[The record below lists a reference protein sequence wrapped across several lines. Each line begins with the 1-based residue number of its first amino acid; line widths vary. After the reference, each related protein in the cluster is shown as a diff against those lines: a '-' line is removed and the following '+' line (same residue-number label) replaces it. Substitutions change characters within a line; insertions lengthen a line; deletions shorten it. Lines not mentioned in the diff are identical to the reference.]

1 MGKCGIGANQLRQFD
16 NLIAIHR
23 KVFENK
29 TKTNRNRAICSQV
42 FWEFMGGPR
51 NLTYGTTYSGCSS
64 ASNSMGHNFSVL
76 RHYIMF
82 HGVLLNKVLCRFL
95 SKNYC
100 FPSIPMASLLHR
112 MRTRPGH
119 QTTPSNKYSSRFHT
133 GTSLSS
139 DQEIRRASEQT
150 SPQVAR
156 AAGHPASRDEGG
168 GLISGS
174 RSTRR
179 FHFKSWGSLS
189 ALGARTE

>member
-1 MGKCGIGANQLRQFD
+1 MRQFD
-16 NLIAIHR
+16 WLVPFHECFCENKAKTCGDGAIH
-23 KVFENK
+23 
-29 TKTNRNRAICSQV
+29 SQV
-42 FWEFMGGPR
+42 FWEFMGGWR
-51 NLTYGTTYSGCSS
+51 KRSADTTYSVRFRLDNIMRCSS
-64 ASNSMGHNFSVL
+64 TVFTYYILFS
-76 RHYIMF
+76 R
-82 HGVLLNKVLCRFL
+82 GLLDKVLCRFL

-156 AAGHPASRDEGG
+156 AAGHPASRDKGG